1 VASVAAAAE
10 AAGAVQDLAEAELVD
25 PEAEAAPVGA
35 AAPALVE
42 VCGKREKLRVEAVA
56 AEAEELAREAE
67 DQGREAEDQGRV
79 AEDQARE
86 VEDQA
91 REVEGQEAEAAKVA
105 ADKAPEVAGVVEVGA
120 EPVEAVEELAE
131 VALVALAA
139 EVSVVEVAGV
149 ELEGP
154 AALEEDPA
162 AVGEVAEARE
172 GVLVETPAQVE
183 GRVDPA
189 EAEPAEVLAVAE
201 LQVVLE
207 AQEPSLANG

>member
-67 DQGREAEDQGRV
+67 DQGREAEDQARV
-79 AEDQARE
+79 A
-86 VEDQA
+86 EDQA